1 MRKTP
6 PLHLV
11 EIPGETSPNLAAAQ
25 SLALAPT
32 ACDLAATIRRLLAA
46 GRLVNENGKIIPARS

>member
-11 EIPGETSPNLAAAQ
+11 EIPGTTHRDLAAAQ
-25 SLALAPT
+25 NQALAAT
-32 ACDLAATIRRLLAA
+32 AHDLAATIRRLLAA
-46 GRLVNENGKIIPARS
+46 GRLVNDHGKIIPARL